1 MIGFTDSFVLL
12 LLSLQSGEMKYLRW
26 RCSSCSVCLWLLR
39 SCALT
44 SMETISPLVSLLGK
58 PGSRIEGGPG
68 ESVLPVRSVL
78 FVPKE
83 PAVTEPAAA
92 AALGHLG
99 KGTGGTAAWGLSCPA
114 GRDVR
119 AAGRALS
126 RQLCRRATQL
136 KHLWGVFS
144 ERGERIA
151 NPKRAQTRNTKW
163 CSFPY
168 WVAALSQ
175 RVWQFLQPRSR
186 QGALLAEVPN

>member
-39 SCALT
+39 SRALT
-44 SMETISPLVSLLGK
+44 SMETISPLMSLLGK
-58 PGSRIEGGPG
+58 PGSRIERGPG

-78 FVPKE
+78 FVPEE
-83 PAVTEPAAA
+83 PAVTELPGARPAQR
-92 AALGHLG
+92 
-99 KGTGGTAAWGLSCPA
+99 GGMSEPLE
-114 GRDVR
+114 
-119 AAGRALS
+119 RALS

-136 KHLWGVFS
+136 KHLWGVFG
-144 ERGERIA
+144 ERGERTA

-163 CSFPY
+163 CSFPS
-168 WVAALSQ
+168 WVAAFSQ